1 MKVAALLLCVA
12 GLTAATETL
21 TSWKLFKARYGRQ
34 YESLVE
40 ENYRYGIFKKNEE
53 RVNNHNLKHERGE
66 VTFTM
71 AMNQF
76 GDMTNEEFNTKM
88 KGYQRQPH
96 LEHVSVLAAGEY
108 LPRTTDLDWR
118 EKGAVTPVK
127 NQLQCGSCWAF
138 STTGSL
144 EGQHFIKKG
153 KLVSLS
159 EQQLVDCSGDYGNFG
174 CGGGNMDSAFQYIKD
189 NKGIDTECSYSYEAK
204 NGHCRFNKTSV
215 AATVTGY
222 VNLEQ
227 DNETALLIAVS
238 EVGPISVAIDASH
251 PSFQLCVL

>member
-1 MKVAALLLCVA
+1 VRYYCVA

-71 AMNQF
+71 AMNQLF
-76 GDMTNEEFNTKM
+76 G
-88 KGYQRQPH
+88 
-96 LEHVSVLAAGEY
+96 
-108 LPRTTDLDWR
+108 
-118 EKGAVTPVK
+118 
-127 NQLQCGSCWAF
+127 GSA
-138 STTGSL
+138 L
-144 EGQHFIKKG
+144 HKEG

-159 EQQLVDCSGDYGNFG
+159 EQQLWTAQGDYGNFG

-215 AATVTGY
+215 APPSGTVYYEPKCSPTMLDHGVLVVGYGTSSSGGGTGW
-222 VNLEQ
+222 
-227 DNETALLIAVS
+227 
-238 EVGPISVAIDASH
+238 
-251 PSFQLCVL
+251 